1 MRNADLAADMRVR
14 TRYPALAQA
23 LLAGASGQLRNLATT
38 GGNLLQRTRC
48 AYFRETSLPCNKRE
62 PGTGCAAL
70 DGYTRY
76 HAVLGASEHCVATH
90 PSDMAVAL
98 LAFDAVV
105 QVSGP
110 DGGAREMALADLHRL
125 PGDAPERDTTLRHG
139 ELITAVDL
147 PALPI
152 AARSAYRKVRDRASF
167 AFALVSVATALELDD
182 DGETI
187 ADVRIAFGGLAHAP
201 WRASRAE
208 DAAARRAGDR
218 DRLPRRRP
226 RRAGRRPAAA
236 RQRVQGADGDGR
248 PRGDAAR
255 PHRRSRGGGA
265 AMSPV
270 SDAVAAR
277 SIGADIGR
285 LDGPQKVT
293 GAAPYAYEHPLTDPA
308 YVFALLSTVARGTVT
323 RIDADRGSPLP
334 GVLASSPTSTPPPLA
349 DTSDDETRDPAVP
362 RDPLPRTGRRRDR
375 RREPRDRRRG
385 GRARALID
393 QQAAD
398 HRVLLSPDDPEL
410 FAADESCE
418 RCRPAGDVEA
428 ALRAAAAS
436 RRGDLQHADGAQ
448 QPDGAAHDGGPLARR
463 DAAPVRVHAERP
475 RRARLDR
482 RASSACEA
490 EHVHVTRAVRRRR
503 LRLQGH
509 GPRADGARRHG
520 GPGRARPAA

>member
-1 MRNADLAADMRVR
+1 MRPFEYELAADADAAIARVAGRADASFLAGGTNLVDHMKLGIESPRLLVDVSRLLPATIEDRGDGGLRIGAGVRNADLAADMRVR

-105 QVSGP
+105 RVSVP
-110 DGGAREMALADLHRL
+110 DGGAREVAIADLHRL

-208 DAAARRAGDR
+208 DALRGGPATETAFR
-218 DRLPRRRP
+218 
-226 RRAGRRPAAA
+226 AAA
-236 RQRVQGADGDGR
+236 HAELAD
-248 PRGDAAR
+248 AR
-255 PHRRSRGGGA
+255 PLRDNAFKVPMATGA
-265 AMSPV
+265 L
-270 SDAVAAR
+270 VATLR
-277 SIGADIGR
+277 D
-285 LDGPQKVT
+285 LT
-293 GAAPYAYEHPLTDPA
+293 GAAAAEA
-308 YVFALLSTVARGTVT
+308 
-323 RIDADRGSPLP
+323 
-334 GVLASSPTSTPPPLA
+334 
-349 DTSDDETRDPAVP
+349 P
-362 RDPLPRTGRRRDR
+362 R
-375 RREPRDRRRG
+375 
-385 GRARALID
+385 
-393 QQAAD
+393 
-398 HRVLLSPDDPEL
+398 
-410 FAADESCE
+410 
-418 RCRPAGDVEA
+418 
-428 ALRAAAAS
+428 
-436 RRGDLQHADGAQ
+436 
-448 QPDGAAHDGGPLARR
+448 
-463 DAAPVRVHAERP
+463 
-475 RRARLDR
+475 
-482 RASSACEA
+482 
-490 EHVHVTRAVRRRR
+490 
-503 LRLQGH
+503 
-509 GPRADGARRHG
+509 
-520 GPGRARPAA
+520 